1 MDLIT
6 LELAKRYVDKALAGL
21 GSLKGKDGDSA
32 YDIAKKHG
40 FDGTEDAWLASLKGK
55 DGVSPTIGQN
65 GHWFF
70 GDIDS
75 GVKADGCGKT
85 FISDGDK
92 ITFDS
97 EAGLIEVS
105 KDGKK
110 TVVANYSVTDGID
123 TNEILYLF
131 PEE

>member
-55 DGVSPTIGQN
+55 DGVSYHRAERPLVFWRHRFWSQGRR
-65 GHWFF
+65 
-70 GDIDS
+70 
-75 GVKADGCGKT
+75 VR
-85 FISDGDK
+85 
-92 ITFDS
+92 
-97 EAGLIEVS
+97 
-105 KDGKK
+105 KD
-110 TVVANYSVTDGID
+110 VH
-123 TNEILYLF
+123 L
-131 PEE
+131 